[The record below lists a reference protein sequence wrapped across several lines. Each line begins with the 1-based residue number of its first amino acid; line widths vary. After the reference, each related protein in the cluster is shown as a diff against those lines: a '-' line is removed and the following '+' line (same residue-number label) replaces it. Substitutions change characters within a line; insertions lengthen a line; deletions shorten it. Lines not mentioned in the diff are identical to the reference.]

1 MTESSTAMKCR
12 YMEYEETDAF
22 YNRLDELIK
31 GKNKVIVRF
40 IDHKLEVDSKLWKR
54 LKNCSNI
61 SEVPTSSITP
71 LCTAKCAS
79 VVGSVGLI
87 ALIASLIA
95 VLIGY
100 GIYKGYRIRL
110 KGTPRINGVE
120 LGEFEI
126 EFDPPK

>member
-31 GKNKVIVRF
+31 DKNRVIVRC

-61 SEVPTSSITP
+61 DEVPASSITP
-71 LCTAKCAS
+71 LCTARCAC
-79 VVGSVGLI
+79 VVESAGLI
-87 ALIASLIA
+87 AYIATLIAALIF
-95 VLIGY
+95 Y

-120 LGEFEI
+120 LGECDV

>member
-1 MTESSTAMKCR
+1 MNVSETAMQCR

-31 GKNKVIVRF
+31 DKNKVIVRF

-61 SEVPTSSITP
+61 DEVQASSITP
-71 LCTAKCAS
+71 LCTARCTA
-79 VVGSVGLI
+79 VIGSVGLI

-95 VLIGY
+95 ALIGY

-110 KGTPRINGVE
+110 KVTPNIDGTGLGDLE
-120 LGEFEI
+120 LV
-126 EFDPPK
+126 FDPPK

>member
-1 MTESSTAMKCR
+1 MNVSETAMQCR

-40 IDHKLEVDSKLWKR
+40 IDHKLEVNSKLWKR

-61 SEVPTSSITP
+61 DEVPASSITP
-71 LCTAKCAS
+71 LCTLKCAS

-87 ALIASLIA
+87 AYIATLIAALIF
-95 VLIGY
+95 Y

-110 KGTPRINGVE
+110 KATPRINGTE
-120 LGEFEI
+120 LGDLEL

>member
-61 SEVPTSSITP
+61 GEVPASSITP

-79 VVGSVGLI
+79 VIGSVGLI
-87 ALIASLIA
+87 AYIATLIAALIF
-95 VLIGY
+95 Y
-100 GIYKGYRIRL
+100 GIYKGYRIHL
-110 KGTPRINGVE
+110 KGTPRIDGAEV
-120 LGEFEI
+120 GEFEI
-126 EFDPPK
+126 GFNPPK

>member
-40 IDHKLEVDSKLWKR
+40 INHKLEVDSKLWKR

-87 ALIASLIA
+87 AYIATLIAALIF
-95 VLIGY
+95 Y
-100 GIYKGYRIRL
+100 GIYRGIDVRVKGGY
-110 KGTPRINGVE
+110 KEQGTPEVSFE
-120 LGEFEI
+120 LEFT
-126 EFDPPK
+126 PSR

>member
-61 SEVPTSSITP
+61 SEVPTSSITS
-71 LCTAKCAS
+71 LCTSNCAS

-95 VLIGY
+95 ALIGY

-110 KGTPRINGVE
+110 KVTPSIDGTGPGKVD
-120 LGEFEI
+120 LV
-126 EFDPPK
+126 FDPPK